1 MLKRSI
7 IMIAR
12 ILLVLSIPIFLLLTN
27 LYVFMSPTFLRYEYG
42 KADFPP
48 SPGFTNEQRLMV
60 AEKAVTY
67 LRSDTGIRTLR
78 DLEGQ
83 QGPLFKEKELAH
95 MVDVKVLTRRA
106 FLTHGLLGLVIAFS
120 LGVLLVIRHTPTQ
133 ISVSLLQGSLLT
145 ISLLIALMVLVYL
158 NFDWFFVR
166 FHLTFFEGDSWIFDW
181 SDTLIRLFPERFW
194 FDAASLWG
202 LLTMVEAVILGVAAW
217 LCSRLTYSR
226 LAR

>member
-7 IMIAR
+7 IIIAR
-12 ILLVLSIPIFLLLTN
+12 ILLVLSIPVFLLLTN

-48 SPGFTNEQRLMV
+48 SPGFTDRERLAV

-67 LRSDTGIRTLR
+67 LRSDAGIAILR
-78 DLEGQ
+78 DLKGP
-83 QGPLFKEKELAH
+83 QGTLFREKELAH

-133 ISVSLLQGSLLT
+133 ISISLLQGSLLT

-217 LCSRLTYSR
+217 LCSRLVPI
-226 LAR
+226 AA